1 GVKKALASAWRAAV
15 VVNTCLAKP
24 EMADAAT
31 AFYCA
36 READIELDCR
46 RRSASFFSEAAA
58 AYASAFW
65 AARADGAGD
74 TDSGNGAGEPSVRA
88 AFDGLRQASA
98 LRVRPSGA
106 LPRVGGGSRRPR
118 GGDARGAGSAGR
130 RAAGALRRRRRPAG
144 ARPARAALRS
154 GRVARRVVSGAR
166 RPGADRG
173 RPDGSVVSRRPPC
186 I

>member
-74 TDSGNGAGEPSVRA
+74 TDSGNGAVEPSVRA

-98 LRVRPSGA
+98 LRFRPSDA
-106 LPRVGGGSRRPR
+106 LRFASVAEIDGREVVMREALVLPGVERPVR
-118 GGDARGAGSAGR
+118 F
-130 RAAGALRRRRRPAG
+130 AAGVDLPALVRLAPCCDQVASLVASYQAHVGPAPIEG
-144 ARPARAALRS
+144 VLTGLS
-154 GRVARRVVSGAR
+154 YLVA
-166 RPGADRG
+166 
-173 RPDGSVVSRRPPC
+173 
-186 I
+186 